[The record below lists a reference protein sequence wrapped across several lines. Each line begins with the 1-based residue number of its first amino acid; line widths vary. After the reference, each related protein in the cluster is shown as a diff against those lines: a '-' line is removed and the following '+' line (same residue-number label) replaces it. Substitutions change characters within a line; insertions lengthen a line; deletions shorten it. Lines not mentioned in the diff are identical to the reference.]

1 MVKYWVNDALV
12 DAEQATVSVL
22 DHGVTVGDGVFE
34 TVLVRDGRAFALTRH
49 LDRLRRSLAGLGID
63 GPTEA
68 GVRAAVDAVI
78 SGSGV
83 GTDFSRQRI
92 TVTSGVG
99 PFGSD
104 RGEAEPTLIV
114 TLATA
119 APWPATTSLATVPWV
134 RNERSAI
141 AGLKTTS
148 YAENAIALADAKR
161 RGASEAVMADTQGR
175 LSECTGSNVFVVV
188 GGDVL
193 TPSLASGCLQGVTRD
208 LVLEWGAEVASVTEA
223 ELPFDV
229 LFSADEVFITSSTR
243 DVHPVTRIDE
253 REMHAGPIT
262 QALSEVFVRRST
274 QDVDP

>member
-1 MVKYWVNDALV
+1 MSRKGEEDVYIIHG
-12 DAEQATVSVL
+12 EVL
-22 DHGVTVGDGVFE
+22 IELLLRVQRVFKQK
-34 TVLVRDGRAFALTRH
+34 GRAVFQTQFAK
-49 LDRLRRSLAGLGID
+49 G
-63 GPTEA
+63 
-68 GVRAAVDAVI
+68 DAVHV
-78 SGSGV
+78 SQMRFQLQQV
-83 GTDFSRQRI
+83 
-92 TVTSGVG
+92 
-99 PFGSD
+99 
-104 RGEAEPTLIV
+104 AERV
-114 TLATA
+114 A
-119 APWPATTSLATVPWV
+119 
-134 RNERSAI
+134 
-141 AGLKTTS
+141 
-148 YAENAIALADAKR
+148 ALAAFW
-161 RGASEAVMADTQGR
+161 AH
-175 LSECTGSNVFVVV
+175 NVAHLLHALQDGVVV